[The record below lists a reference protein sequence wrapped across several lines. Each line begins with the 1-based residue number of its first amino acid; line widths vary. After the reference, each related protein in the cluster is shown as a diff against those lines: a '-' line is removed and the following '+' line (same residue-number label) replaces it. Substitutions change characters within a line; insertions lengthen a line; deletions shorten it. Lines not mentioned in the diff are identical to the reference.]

1 MIQPVSWAGSNCK
14 GRASSRHVKEPF
26 ILRITGS
33 ETSAGSD
40 HVTSAAVFFH
50 HGCKR
55 FKLIRCLS
63 GYVRCTLLRNL
74 KQLCIE
80 SPTGVFGYPC
90 LGTLKPVRSTA
101 SGRES
106 SGRDKCTPVLAAGKK
121 PSAARESGS
130 PFFRRRAPQQPETR
144 HSFPRPRKTRW
155 IQRIRRGPS
164 HIADVDVLVAV
175 VWNLLAG
182 TGSGEYITVGR
193 LSPRCP
199 AQTAE
204 PGKKPSVGC
213 STVPQLFLASVVG
226 VIEGA
231 AVIRSNHADVVA
243 HEFPDRVFCFYHDV
257 QVISSGG

>member
-164 HIADVDVLVAV
+164 HIADGRRSGRRGLEP
-175 VWNLLAG
+175 AG
-182 TGSGEYITVGR
+182 RNR
-193 LSPRCP
+193 LRRIYNGGPTLPAMPCP
-199 AQTAE
+199 DCGTRE
-204 PGKKPSVGC
+204 E
-213 STVPQLFLASVVG
+213 T
-226 VIEGA
+226 
-231 AVIRSNHADVVA
+231 IRWV
-243 HEFPDRVFCFYHDV
+243 
-257 QVISSGG
+257 